1 MKKLAFEG
9 VTSFEMPKMEKVS
22 LEKENNIVFAGVS
35 VYKPATDGTGFTQ
48 GQLRAYAQGE
58 ETLVKSN
65 NNASVL

>member
-35 VYKPATDGTGFTQ
+35 VYEPATNGTGFSQ
-48 GQLRAYAQGE
+48 KQIRAFAQNDQV
-58 ETLVKSN
+58 LLNSN
-65 NNASVL
+65 VSIVG

>member
-35 VYKPATDGTGFTQ
+35 VYKPAEGGTGFTSM
-48 GQLRAYAQGE
+48 QLRAYAEKE
-58 ETLVKSN
+58 EAVLGS
-65 NNASVL
+65 NASVL